1 MGLNKFFMRKIL
13 LAAIAV
19 LVTSVL
25 WAQQKTGKVVY
36 ERTIQMQIQVSDNN
50 EASAMM
56 RALPKSRTDKFEL
69 TFGDNKSLWKR
80 MEDDEIENTEFSGGN
95 GMQIRMVGAG
105 ANDITYYDFG
115 AARKVDQR
123 ELFDK
128 KFLVEDTIRK
138 LNWKLTGESQTI
150 LQHPCQKATA
160 QNISMRNMMTME
172 NGNMIRKE
180 ISDTSTIIAWFSTD
194 IPVSAGPEIQGQLP
208 GLVLGLE
215 MNNGRTVYKA
225 LSISPTAD
233 VATIKEPTKGKKV
246 TPAEFREETKKMF
259 DQLQQNNPGS
269 GNRVFRVNTN

>member
-1 MGLNKFFMRKIL
+1 MRKIL